1 MSKYTVISSDCH
13 AGLPMA
19 RYRDYVDPKYRE
31 LMDQSVPVELDMADR
46 ASKSFLIKDINDEWR
61 AECGEGL
68 SGAWDYEQ
76 RLKVLDGDGVAVE
89 VVFPDGVTEHNSP
102 PFGAGLGLPAREDIV
117 PDLQWAGARA
127 HNRWLA
133 EFLSPQPERHIG
145 IASIPLLWDVE
156 QGVAEARWAHENGL
170 RGVMLPN
177 LTYDH
182 PGYHHTRYHP
192 FWEACQDLGLIVHFH
207 SGGAPHANFF
217 GPKWPEET
225 SPDYVGAMG
234 IYVSE
239 VVFWTFR
246 PLTFIIWGG
255 VFEKFPKLKVVV
267 TETGTCWTLPSWIS
281 LLDHNYSDVE
291 FARKL
296 GNFHSHLSMAP
307 SEYFRRNVAIGASCI
322 LRRDVDVRH
331 EIGMP
336 QLMWGTDYPHPEGA
350 WPHSRKQMV
359 DTFRG
364 LPDDEIAAFLGENA
378 VRFYGLDR
386 DAIAPIVERIGPSK
400 EEFQA
405 AA

>member
-1 MSKYTVISSDCH
+1 MSKYIVISSDCH

-19 RYRDYVDPKYRE
+19 QYRDYVDPKYRE
-31 LMDQSVPVELDMADR
+31 TMDLAVPVELDMAGR
-46 ASKSFLIKDINDEWR
+46 ASDSFLIKDINEEWR
-61 AECGEGL
+61 AGCGEGL
-68 SGAWDYEQ
+68 TGAWDYEQ

-102 PFGAGLGLPAREDIV
+102 PFAAGLGLPAHADID
-117 PDLQWAGARA
+117 PELQWAGARA

-133 EFLSPQPERHIG
+133 EFLSPDPVRHIG
-145 IASIPLLWDVE
+145 IASVPLLWDVE
-156 QGVAEARWAHENGL
+156 EGIAEARRAHENGL
-170 RGVMLPN
+170 RGVLLPN

-182 PGYHHTRYHP
+182 PGYHHARYHP

-207 SGGAPHANFF
+207 SGGAPHSQFF
-217 GPKWPEET
+217 GPKWPEE
-225 SPDYVGAMG
+225 SDPDFIGAMG

-246 PLTFIIWGG
+246 PLTFMIWGG
-255 VFEKFPKLKVVV
+255 VFEKFPQLKVVV
-267 TETGTCWTLPSWIS
+267 TETGTCWTLPSWVK
-281 LLDHNYSDVE
+281 LLDHNYSGVE

-296 GNFHSHLSMAP
+296 GNFHAHLSMAP
-307 SEYFRRNVAIGASCI
+307 SEYFRRNVAVGASCI
-322 LRRDVDVRH
+322 LRRDVELRH
-331 EIGMP
+331 EIGLP

-359 DTFRG
+359 DTFQG

-378 VRFYGLDR
+378 LRFYGLER
-386 DAIAPIVERIGPSK
+386 EKIAPIAERIGPAR

-405 AA
+405 A